1 MRSDPQLWRCS
12 PGGIGKTTLLQKL
25 ERLHRQRCPLALMGR
40 LDLADADTTPPDLL
54 LYRLRRRLPNIP
66 FPSFSLALADHGRRL
81 HPEQVFGSDRR
92 ELLQGAGPYADVL
105 AGGLEML
112 DRRHGQAAAC
122 REVRIEGPGDASETA
137 ALMPEV
143 HGLL

>member
-1 MRSDPQLWRCS
+1 
-12 PGGIGKTTLLQKL
+12 
-25 ERLHRQRCPLALMGR
+25 MGR
-40 LDLADADTTPPDLL
+40 LDLAGADTTPPDLL
-54 LYRLRRRLPNIP
+54 LYRLRRLFPNIP

-105 AGGLEML
+105 AGAL
-112 DRRHGQAAAC
+112 
-122 REVRIEGPGDASETA
+122 ETA

-143 HGLL
+143 HGLLLLLRIVLRPLVAANTPSIRQCRYAAITETRQSLVCAVQADSGFCQGP